1 VIVSVWKSSQ
11 KITGTKSNDRLFF
24 NARDTVEKFQDFS
37 QFENKFGELT
47 KLLPPKGGRFGKR
60 LKVA

>member
-1 VIVSVWKSSQ
+1 MISILEAAKAIQ
-11 KITGTKSNDRLFF
+11 
-24 NARDTVEKFQDFS
+24 
-37 QFENKFGELT
+37 QFEKDSLTNRISAIET